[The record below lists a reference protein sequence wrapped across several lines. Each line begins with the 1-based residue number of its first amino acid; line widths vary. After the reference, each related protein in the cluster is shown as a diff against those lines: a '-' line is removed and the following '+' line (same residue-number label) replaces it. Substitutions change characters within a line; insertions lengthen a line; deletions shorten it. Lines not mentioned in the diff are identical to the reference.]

1 MLSRNE
7 EQPGTTQGD
16 VKHGAAKKGGGASC
30 ILILVGE
37 RRRAW
42 HSAEGNS
49 LMIKLHLQYNQMH
62 EQICVDTGTCQAVVH
77 AECDNTGLHS
87 QYSSRLRQEGC
98 EFKVT

>member
-1 MLSRNE
+1 MKSNLE
-7 EQPGTTQGD
+7 LHKGTSNMVQQ
-16 VKHGAAKKGGGASC
+16 KKKRGGGASC

-42 HSAEGNS
+42 HGAEGNS
-49 LMIKLHLQYNQMH
+49 LMIKHHLQYNQMH

-87 QYSSRLRQEGC
+87 QYASGLRQEGC